1 MGNYRDAVSDVA
13 ITVIILLVLLTG
25 LMGTVVPVLPGI
37 LLMWG
42 GVVAYGFF
50 VGFGAIGIGAIII
63 VTLLSGVAVA
73 LGFILPKRL
82 ADDSGASGKSQIAA
96 VVGGIVG
103 FFVIPVVGIIV
114 GALVGIAVA
123 EYLDKE
129 DWALARKSTI
139 AVAKGFGISALLQI
153 AVGFAI
159 LITWAG
165 WAATVVI

>member
-96 VVGGIVG
+96 VVGGIG
-103 FFVIPVVGIIV
+103 NLG
-114 GALVGIAVA
+114 GAMAGGLTLGSSESLAPQLILEPLGVTGHTQLKDAVA
-123 EYLDKE
+123 FLVLIFVLLVKPTGLFGERLSSE
-129 DWALARKSTI
+129 DRA
-139 AVAKGFGISALLQI
+139 
-153 AVGFAI
+153 
-159 LITWAG
+159 
-165 WAATVVI
+165 